1 VRTHILFPRY
11 DERMTNAADWREDEG
26 ILAWS
31 AFLRAHA
38 AVVRRIE
45 AEVEAKARL
54 PLGWYDV
61 LLELN
66 AAPGRRMRMQEL
78 GEAAVLSRSRVSRI
92 VDELVAA
99 GLAERQP
106 NPEDRRSSF
115 AVITGA
121 GRTTLRRA
129 APIYLAAVGEHFV
142 AGLSP
147 GQLAAV
153 RSAMEALLAR

>member
-1 VRTHILFPRY
+1 MNL
-11 DERMTNAADWREDEG
+11 MTKAGDWRQDEG

-45 AEVEAKARL
+45 ADLEAKTRL

-92 VDELVAA
+92 VDELVTA
-99 GLAERQP
+99 GLAERRP
-106 NPEDRRSSF
+106 NPDDRRSSY
-115 AVITGA
+115 AAITDE
-121 GRTTLRRA
+121 GRKVFRRA
-129 APIYLAAVGEHFV
+129 APAYLAAVREHFV
-142 AGLSP
+142 SGLTP
-147 GQLAAV
+147 EQVTAV
-153 RSAMEALLAR
+153 RKAMEALLTT

>member
-1 VRTHILFPRY
+1 
-11 DERMTNAADWREDEG
+11 MTKAADWREDEG

-38 AVVRRIE
+38 AVLRRIE
-45 AEVEAKARL
+45 ADVEAKARL

-92 VDELVAA
+92 VDELVTA

-115 AVITGA
+115 AVITGD

-129 APIYLAAVGEHFV
+129 APIYLAAVREHFV

-147 GQLAAV
+147 SRLAAV

>member
-1 VRTHILFPRY
+1 MATR
-11 DERMTNAADWREDEG
+11 DDWKSDEG

-45 AEVEAKARL
+45 ADVEAKARL

-99 GLAERQP
+99 GLAERRP
-106 NPEDRRSSF
+106 NPDDRRSSYAF
-115 AVITGA
+115 ITDE
-121 GRTTLRRA
+121 GRRVLRRA
-129 APIYLAAVGEHFV
+129 APVYLSAVRKHFV
-142 AGLSP
+142 SDLTP
-147 GQLAAV
+147 NQLAAV
-153 RSAMEALLAR
+153 RAAMEALLAR

>member
-1 VRTHILFPRY
+1 MAKPG
-11 DERMTNAADWREDEG
+11 DWREDEG
-26 ILAWS
+26 IVAWS
-31 AFLRAHA
+31 AFVRAHA

-45 AEVEAKARL
+45 GDVEAKGRL

-99 GLAERQP
+99 GLAERRP
-106 NPEDRRSSF
+106 NPDDRRSSY
-115 AVITGA
+115 AVITDE
-121 GRTTLRRA
+121 GRKVFRRA
-129 APIYLAAVGEHFV
+129 APAYLAAVREHFV
-142 AGLSP
+142 AGLTA
-147 GQLAAV
+147 GQLTAV
-153 RSAMEALLAR
+153 RTAMEALLAR

>member
-1 VRTHILFPRY
+1 MTRT
-11 DERMTNAADWREDEG
+11 ADWREDEG

-38 AVVRRIE
+38 GVVRRIE

-66 AAPGRRMRMQEL
+66 AAPERRMRMQEL

-106 NPEDRRSSF
+106 NPDDRRSSF
-115 AVITGA
+115 AVITTD
-121 GRTTLRRA
+121 GRRSLRRA
-129 APIYLAAVGEHFV
+129 APVYLAAVREHFV
-142 AGLSP
+142 AGLTP
-147 GQLAAV
+147 AQLAAV
-153 RSAMEALLAR
+153 RSAMEALLAP

>member
-1 VRTHILFPRY
+1 
-11 DERMTNAADWREDEG
+11 MTKTVDWRHDEG

-45 AEVEAKARL
+45 ADLEAKARL
-54 PLGWYDV
+54 PLNWYDV

-92 VDELVAA
+92 VDELSAA
-99 GLAERQP
+99 GLVERQA
-106 NPEDRRSSF
+106 NPDDRRSSY
-115 AVITGA
+115 AAITDE
-121 GRTTLRRA
+121 GRKVFRRA
-129 APIYLAAVGEHFV
+129 APAYLSAVREHFV
-142 AGLSP
+142 AGLTDA
-147 GQLAAV
+147 QVKAV
-153 RSAMEALLAR
+153 RAAMETLLAR

>member
-1 VRTHILFPRY
+1 MAKHG
-11 DERMTNAADWREDEG
+11 DWRSDEG

-45 AEVEAKARL
+45 ADLEAGAGL
-54 PLGWYDV
+54 PLAWYDV

-66 AAPGRRMRMQEL
+66 AAPGRRMRMQAL

-106 NPEDRRSSF
+106 NPDDRRSSY
-115 AVITGA
+115 AAITDD
-121 GRTTLRRA
+121 GRRVFRRA
-129 APIYLAAVGEHFV
+129 APVYLRAVREHFV
-142 AGLSP
+142 AGLTAQ
-147 GQLAAV
+147 QLKAV
-153 RSAMEALLAR
+153 RTALEALLAR

>member
-1 VRTHILFPRY
+1 
-11 DERMTNAADWREDEG
+11 MTKTADWREDEG

-99 GLAERQP
+99 GLADRQP
-106 NPEDRRSSF
+106 NPDDRRSSF
-115 AVITGA
+115 AVITA
-121 GRTTLRRA
+121 EGRKTLRRA
-129 APIYLAAVGEHFV
+129 APVYLAAVREHFV
-142 AGLSP
+142 GGLTP
-147 GQLAAV
+147 AQVGAV
-153 RSAMEALLAR
+153 RSAMEALLAP

>member
-1 VRTHILFPRY
+1 MNS
-11 DERMTNAADWREDEG
+11 MTRRDDWKADEG

-45 AEVEAKARL
+45 ADVEAKARL
-54 PLGWYDV
+54 ALGWYDV

-106 NPEDRRSSF
+106 NPEDRRS
-115 AVITGA
+115 AYAIITDE
-121 GRTTLRRA
+121 GRKVLRRA
-129 APIYLAAVGEHFV
+129 APVYLTAVREHFV
-142 AGLSP
+142 ADLTP
-147 GQLAAV
+147 AQLTAV
-153 RSAMEALLAR
+153 RVAMEALLAR

>member
-1 VRTHILFPRY
+1 MPQR
-11 DERMTNAADWREDEG
+11 DEWKADEG

-45 AEVEAKARL
+45 ADVEAKARL

-66 AAPGRRMRMQEL
+66 SAPGRRMRMQEL

-92 VDELVAA
+92 VDELVNS

-106 NPEDRRSSF
+106 NPEDRRSSY
-115 AVITGA
+115 AAITDE
-121 GRTTLRRA
+121 GRKVLRRA
-129 APIYLAAVGEHFV
+129 APIYLAAVQEHFV
-142 AGLSP
+142 GDL
-147 GQLAAV
+147 GRDQLAAV
-153 RSAMEALLAR
+153 RAAMEALLRR

>member
-1 VRTHILFPRY
+1 VRTHIYSRRY
-11 DERMTNAADWREDEG
+11 DLGMANPDDWREEEG

-31 AFLRAHA
+31 AFLRAYA

-45 AEVEAKARL
+45 AEVGAKAGL

-66 AAPGRRMRMQEL
+66 AAPQRRMRMQEL

-106 NPEDRRSSF
+106 NPDDRRSSY
-115 AVITGA
+115 AVITA
-121 GRTTLRRA
+121 EGRKVLRRA
-129 APIYLAAVGEHFV
+129 APLYMAAVRRHFV
-142 AGLSP
+142 AALRP
-147 GQLAAV
+147 DQVAAV
-153 RSAMEALLAR
+153 RAAMEALLAS

>member
-1 VRTHILFPRY
+1 MNPMPSR
-11 DERMTNAADWREDEG
+11 DDWKSDEG

-31 AFLRAHA
+31 AFLRAYA

-45 AEVEAKARL
+45 ADVEAKARL

-106 NPEDRRSSF
+106 NSEDRRS
-115 AVITGA
+115 AYAAITDE
-121 GRTTLRRA
+121 GRKVLRRA
-129 APIYLAAVGEHFV
+129 APVYLTAVREHFV
-142 AGLSP
+142 ADLTP
-147 GQLAAV
+147 TQLAAV
-153 RSAMEALLAR
+153 RAAMEALLTR

>member
-1 VRTHILFPRY
+1 
-11 DERMTNAADWREDEG
+11 MTRAADWREDEG

-38 AVVRRIE
+38 AVVHRIE
-45 AEVEAKARL
+45 GEVEAKARL

-66 AAPGRRMRMQEL
+66 AAPGKRMRMQEL

-106 NPEDRRSSF
+106 NPDDRRSSF
-115 AVITGA
+115 AVITA
-121 GRTTLRRA
+121 EGRKTLRRA
-129 APIYLAAVGEHFV
+129 APVYLGAVRTHFV
-142 AGLSP
+142 AGLTP
-147 GQLAAV
+147 AQLAAV
-153 RSAMEALLAR
+153 RTAMESLLAS

>member
-1 VRTHILFPRY
+1 
-11 DERMTNAADWREDEG
+11 MAKSGDWRSDEG
-26 ILAWS
+26 ILTWS

-45 AEVEAKARL
+45 GDVEAKARL

-66 AAPGRRMRMQEL
+66 AAPARRLRMQEL

-92 VDELVAA
+92 VDDLVAA

-115 AVITGA
+115 AVITDE
-121 GRTTLRRA
+121 GRRVFRRA
-129 APIYLAAVGEHFV
+129 APVYLQAVREHFAAGLTREQLKAVRTAMERLLAA
-142 AGLSP
+142 
-147 GQLAAV
+147 
-153 RSAMEALLAR
+153 R

>member
-1 VRTHILFPRY
+1 MASR
-11 DERMTNAADWREDEG
+11 DDWKADEG
-26 ILAWS
+26 ILTWS

-61 LLELN
+61 LLEIN
-66 AAPGRRMRMQEL
+66 SAPGRRMRMQEL

-92 VDELVAA
+92 VDELVAG
-99 GLAERQP
+99 GLVERRP
-106 NPEDRRSSF
+106 NDNDRRSSY
-115 AVITGA
+115 ATITDE
-121 GRTTLRRA
+121 GRKVLRRA
-129 APIYLAAVGEHFV
+129 APIYLAAVREHFV
-142 AGLSP
+142 ADLTP
-147 GQLAAV
+147 AELAAV

>member
-1 VRTHILFPRY
+1 MA
-11 DERMTNAADWREDEG
+11 ERDDWKADDG

-45 AEVEAKARL
+45 ADLVVKARL

-92 VDELVAA
+92 VDELGAA

-106 NPEDRRSSF
+106 NPEDRRSSY
-115 AVITGA
+115 ATITDE
-121 GRTTLRRA
+121 GRKVLRRA
-129 APIYLAAVGEHFV
+129 APVYLAAVREHFV
-142 AGLSP
+142 ADLTPAQVS
-147 GQLAAV
+147 AV
-153 RSAMEALLAR
+153 RTAMESLLTR

>member
-1 VRTHILFPRY
+1 MAKPG
-11 DERMTNAADWREDEG
+11 DWREDEG

-45 AEVEAKARL
+45 GEVEAKARL

-66 AAPGRRMRMQEL
+66 GAPGRRMRMQEL

-99 GLAERQP
+99 GLAERRP
-106 NPEDRRSSF
+106 NPEDRRSSY
-115 AVITGA
+115 AVITA
-121 GRTTLRRA
+121 EGRKVFRRA
-129 APIYLAAVGEHFV
+129 APAYLAAVREHFV
-142 AGLSP
+142 AGLTP
-147 GQLAAV
+147 EQLTAV
-153 RSAMEALLAR
+153 RTAMEALLAR

>member
-1 VRTHILFPRY
+1 MVAMARAG
-11 DERMTNAADWREDEG
+11 EWRDDEG
-26 ILAWS
+26 IQAWS
-31 AFLRAHA
+31 ALLRAHA

-45 AEVEAKARL
+45 ADLEARARL

-106 NPEDRRSSF
+106 NPDDRRSAY
-115 AVITGA
+115 AVITDE
-121 GRTTLRRA
+121 GRKVFRRA
-129 APIYLAAVGEHFV
+129 APAYLAAIREHFV
-142 AGLSP
+142 SP
-147 GQLAAV
+147 LTAEQVTAV
-153 RSAMEALLAR
+153 RTAMEALLAR